1 MSNPSWQAFP
11 SRAVEPMKTLK
22 RIEQLFASY
31 MLRIIEKSLWSERAQ
46 FGHSHRKNRVHHSFS
61 ERAPDD
67 HSGVQ

>member
-1 MSNPSWQAFP
+1 VSNPSWQAFP

-46 FGHSHRKNRVHHSFS
+46 FGHSHRKNRVYHSFS